1 MSAAAV
7 SPPTVLVPL
16 PPLKPD
22 PMPGFKSLQ
31 QPINLSAT
39 SPLLANGTPLTSQD
53 QASGTYTLDAATAAA
68 GFTFG
73 ALLYRSTSGVV
84 EIFDGNASW
93 LAQAAFDPSSSTLKP
108 ALFAFDPKT
117 GKWTGVFMLSSS
129 PDARQAS
136 FPTAA
141 SGTPKYGFI
150 ALFTTP
156 KATSTVTPTTAV
168 RSPLGTPFGV
178 IAADPTQRVQPGLVQ
193 GLSPTQDPKSADGF
207 VIVVND
213 KNQVRVADLIVSSDT
228 GLSQVVAVHFYS
240 GGVMCAG
247 VALEPT
253 GNVHLTSTTQV
264 TLDAPV
270 IEITGTLKAQH
281 IQYLP
286 YAPGSTETFL

>member
-1 MSAAAV
+1 MSAAV
-7 SPPTVLVPL
+7 SPPTILAPL

-39 SPLLANGTPLTSQD
+39 SPLLANGTPLTSKD
-53 QASGTYTLDAATAAA
+53 PVSGKYTLDAATAAA

-84 EIFDGNASW
+84 EIFDGNVSW
-93 LAQAAFDPSSSTLKP
+93 LAQASFDPNSSTVKP
-108 ALFAFDPKT
+108 ALFGFDPIGNT
-117 GKWTGVFMLSSS
+117 WTGVFMLTSP

-136 FPTAA
+136 FPTTA

-156 KATSTVTPTTAV
+156 KATSTVTPTTAI
-168 RSPLGTPFGV
+168 RSPLGAQFGV
-178 IAADPTQRVQPGLVQ
+178 VASDPTQRVQPGLVQ
-193 GLSPTQDPKSADGF
+193 GMSPTQDSKSADGF
-207 VIVVND
+207 AIVVND
-213 KNQVRVADLIVSSDT
+213 KNQVRVADLIVSGDT
-228 GLSQVVAVHFYS
+228 GLSQVVMARFYS
-240 GGVMCAG
+240 GGVVRAS

-270 IEITGTLKAQH
+270 VEITGTLRAQN

-286 YAPGSTETFL
+286 YGGTTETFLL